1 MNNPLAA
8 EESIFRSSALVGLV
22 RAWLRNADR
31 GFANEAIFEIG
42 VVAQHPDVALAPRVA
57 RGGEAGATTLQLPHE
72 REVVMAVLG
81 RDGDD
86 AQSAVASWSVIAD
99 RLALLEVEVRDG
111 LAPLGWHP
119 TRYADLVDVAT
130 GAVAGRVGEVD
141 PALLENLASQQFS
154 GRRLGLLELDFSV
167 LVEPTK
173 ILRRDVK
180 TPVPSRFPSAN
191 FDLAL
196 VTPTSV
202 SSLRLRSALRVAS
215 DAVESVELF
224 DVYQGAGLAAD
235 VRSLTYAI
243 RLSREDGTLSEEAIL
258 AARTALLEAA
268 MQLGATLR

>member
-1 MNNPLAA
+1 
-8 EESIFRSSALVGLV
+8 
-22 RAWLRNADR
+22 
-31 GFANEAIFEIG
+31 
-42 VVAQHPDVALAPRVA
+42 
-57 RGGEAGATTLQLPHE
+57 
-72 REVVMAVLG
+72 
-81 RDGDD
+81 
-86 AQSAVASWSVIAD
+86 
-99 RLALLEVEVRDG
+99 
-111 LAPLGWHP
+111 
-119 TRYADLVDVAT
+119 
-130 GAVAGRVGEVD
+130 
-141 PALLENLASQQFS
+141 
-154 GRRLGLLELDFSV
+154 

-235 VRSLTYAI
+235 FRSLTYAI

-268 MQLGATLR
+268 TQLGATLR